1 MYTASEPLLEG
12 ARDYRWLL
20 DRDYPDKAA
29 LKLVGDRLR
38 LSREERL
45 VLFRGVAKS
54 RSSRQRRALIVESI
68 RGSRL
73 LVDGHNQIFTVMHYL
88 GGRPLFL
95 GSDGLLRDA
104 GASHGHIADREAF
117 GRALSLLC
125 TAIAEAGPDRVLA
138 YFDEPITGSASHA
151 AAFAEELRA
160 RGVTAE
166 AAVERSA
173 DGPLKSAG
181 PGTAVATSDSAIV
194 EGLAARHPGLLPP
207 ESPAVFDAARGA
219 LELAFG
225 RPPGQIEAGRG
236 GTFHDGRLGGPL
248 GWLDLAAVLDGD

>member
-1 MYTASEPLLEG
+1 MYQASEAVREA

-20 DRDYPDKAA
+20 DRGYPGAAA

-45 VLFRGVAKS
+45 VLFRGVAAAEPS
-54 RSSRQRRALIVESI
+54 RRRRALLVSSV
-68 RGSRL
+68 RGEPL
-73 LVDGHNQIFTVMHYL
+73 LVDGHNQVFTVMHYL

-125 TAIAEAGPDRVLA
+125 AAIAAARPGRVLA
-138 YFDEPITGSASHA
+138 YFDEPITESARHA
-151 AAFAEELRA
+151 ASFAAELGGLGIETDA
-160 RGVTAE
+160 S
-166 AAVERSA
+166 VERSA
-173 DGPLKSAG
+173 DGPVKRAPPGSAAASG
-181 PGTAVATSDSAIV
+181 DSGIA
-194 EGLAARHPGLLPP
+194 ESLAARFPGLAPP
-207 ESPAVFDAARGA
+207 ESPGIFDAARFA

-225 RPPGQIEAGRG
+225 GAE
-236 GTFHDGRLGGPL
+236 GRLP
-248 GWLDLAAVLDGD
+248 WFDLAALLDGE